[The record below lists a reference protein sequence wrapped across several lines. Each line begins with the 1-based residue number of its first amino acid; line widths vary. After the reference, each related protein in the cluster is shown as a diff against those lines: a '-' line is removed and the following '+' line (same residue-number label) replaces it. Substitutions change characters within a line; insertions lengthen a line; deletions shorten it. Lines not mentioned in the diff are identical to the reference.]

1 MTYLG
6 MAALATRAQPL
17 FDPAAWDFVAGGS
30 GDERTL
36 AANRTAFEAIRLRPR
51 MLRGIAAA
59 DPAVLVFGRRWSAPV
74 GVAPMAYHG
83 LAHPGGEPATVA
95 GAGAAGLPVIAAML
109 SGHPL
114 EELAAAALS
123 PLWLQLYPLRDR
135 SVTADLLARAETAG
149 VEAIV
154 LTVDAPRLGDRRR
167 DRRSGFRLP
176 PGLAPANLAPYA
188 VAADPSD
195 PAAHT
200 AAAFEP
206 AIGPEYV
213 AWLVSRTRLPVVVKG
228 VLRGDDATRAVESG
242 AAGVLVS
249 NHGGRQLDG
258 AIAAVDAVADVAA
271 AVDVPVFVDGGVR
284 GGADVLA
291 ALARGATA
299 TFVGR
304 PVLHALAVG
313 GASEVQQALAG
324 LTQEYADALLLA
336 GCRNSDDVDQSLLAD
351 GSCGAMVGRAVTG
364 GRVACHRSGSGDL
377 DAGLLHGSVTDPLLD
392 TMTFLNEVTER
403 FPDAVSFAPGRP
415 YDAEFSLDDV
425 LADVRA
431 YVDHRAAGDDPGAAE
446 RSLLQ
451 YGPTSGL
458 VGDLIARLLASSED
472 VHVPP
477 ESIVVSVGAQEA
489 LLLALRTLFASR
501 DDVLVVPGSCYVGV
515 SGAARLLDL
524 TVRPVRETADG
535 IDLGALDRVVHA
547 ERAAGRRVRACY
559 VVPDTANP
567 SGATLSRADRVALL
581 SAARR
586 HDFLILEDSPYR
598 VFTGPDP
605 MPSLKSLD
613 TGRRVVQIGSFAK
626 TAYPGLRVGYLVADQ
641 TVRHPDGRR
650 TTLAAEIAKVRS
662 MVTCNAPGLT
672 QAALGGFLLRHDFRL
687 DKATAT
693 AAAHYRQT
701 LDEVL
706 RTLDECFPAGE
717 RERLGVGWNVPDGG
731 FFLRLRV
738 PFRADEA
745 ALRRSATEYGV
756 IWTPMAFFALDGGG
770 RDEIRLSCSA
780 LDPAR
785 ARDGIQRLARMIRDQ
800 HQS

>member
-1 MTYLG
+1 MAYLG
-6 MAALATRAQPL
+6 LADLAARARPL
-17 FDPAAWDFVAGGS
+17 FAPSAWDFVAGGS

-59 DPAVLVFGRRWSAPV
+59 DPAVQVFGRRWSAPV

-83 LAHPGGEPATVA
+83 LAHPGAEPATVA

-114 EELAAAALS
+114 EDLAAAALS

-135 SVTADLLARAETAG
+135 AVTADLLARAETAG

-167 DRRSGFRLP
+167 DKRSGFRLP
-176 PGLAPANLAPYA
+176 PGLAPANLAPYRA
-188 VAADPSD
+188 MADPSG

-213 AWLVSRTRLPVVVKG
+213 AWLASRTRLPVVVKG

-258 AIAAVDAVADVAA
+258 AVAAVDAVAEVAA

-313 GASEVQQALAG
+313 GASGVEQALAG
-324 LTQEYADALLLA
+324 LTAEYADALLLA
-336 GCRNSDDVDQSLLAD
+336 GCRHSDDVDESLLAD
-351 GSCGAMVGRAVTG
+351 GSGAARHRG
-364 GRVACHRSGSGDL
+364 GPGDL

-431 YVDHRAAGDDPGAAE
+431 YVDHRAAGGDPAAAE

-451 YGPTSGL
+451 YGPTAGL

-477 ESIVVSVGAQEA
+477 ESIVVTVGAQEA
-489 LLLALRTLFASR
+489 LLLALRTLCASR

-515 SGAARLLDL
+515 CGAARLLDL

-535 IDLGALDRVVHA
+535 IDLGELDRVVHA
-547 ERAAGRRVRACY
+547 ERVAGRRVRACY
-559 VVPDTANP
+559 VVPDAANP

-598 VFTGPDP
+598 VFAGADP

-650 TTLAAEIAKVRS
+650 TTLAGEIAKVRG

-693 AAAHYRQT
+693 AAAHYRRT

-717 RERLGVGWNVPDGG
+717 RERLGVAWNVPAGG

>member
-6 MAALATRAQPL
+6 MAALAARAQPL

-95 GAGAAGLPVIAAML
+95 GAGAAGLPVIAPML

-114 EELAAAALS
+114 EDLAAAARS

-135 SVTADLLARAETAG
+135 SVTADLLARAEAAG

-176 PGLAPANLAPYA
+176 PGLAPANLAPYG

-228 VLRGDDATRAVESG
+228 VLRGDDAARAVESG

-313 GASEVQQALAG
+313 GASGVQQALAG
-324 LTQEYADALLLA
+324 LTEEYADALLLA
-336 GCRNSDDVDQSLLAD
+336 GCRDRDDVDQSLLAD
-351 GSCGAMVGRAVTG
+351 GSG
-364 GRVACHRSGSGDL
+364 VARHRSGPGDLDAGDL

-403 FPDAVSFAPGRP
+403 YPDAISFAPGRP
-415 YDAEFSLDDV
+415 YDADFSLDDV
-425 LADVRA
+425 LADIRS
-431 YVDHRAAGDDPGAAE
+431 YVAHRSAGDDPGAVQ

-489 LLLALRTLFASR
+489 LLLALRTLFAAR
-501 DDVLVVPGSCYVGV
+501 DDVLVVPASCYVGV

-524 TVRPVRETADG
+524 TVRPVRETTDG
-535 IDLGALDRVVHA
+535 IDLGELDRVVRA
-547 ERAAGRRVRACY
+547 ERTAGRRVRACY

-598 VFTGPDP
+598 VFAGPDP

-650 TTLAAEIAKVRS
+650 TMLADEIAKVRS

-756 IWTPMAFFALDGGG
+756 IWTPMAFFTLDGGG

-785 ARDGIQRLARMIRDQ
+785 ARDGIRRLARMIRDH